1 MIEQRKNRVEN
12 CEEHSEEEV
21 RWLRGAV
28 IKMTNEYLEGSE
40 GRQMKEEQETQGR
53 RERGWWQVD
62 TKSQGERCLMRHI
75 SGTEMKIM
83 SGFLKKNDRNDINL
97 TKAQDIL
104 GNWEKNY

>member
-1 MIEQRKNRVEN
+1 MIEQRKNGVEN

-53 RERGWWQVD
+53 RERGWRQVD
-62 TKSQGERCLMRHI
+62 IESRGEKYLMRHI
-75 SGTEMKIM
+75 SGEEI
-83 SGFLKKNDRNDINL
+83 
-97 TKAQDIL
+97 
-104 GNWEKNY
+104 Y

>member
-1 MIEQRKNRVEN
+1 MIEQRKNGVEN

-53 RERGWWQVD
+53 RERGWRQVD
-62 TKSQGERCLMRHI
+62 IESRGEKCLMRHI
-75 SGTEMKIM
+75 SGEEI
-83 SGFLKKNDRNDINL
+83 
-97 TKAQDIL
+97 
-104 GNWEKNY
+104 Y